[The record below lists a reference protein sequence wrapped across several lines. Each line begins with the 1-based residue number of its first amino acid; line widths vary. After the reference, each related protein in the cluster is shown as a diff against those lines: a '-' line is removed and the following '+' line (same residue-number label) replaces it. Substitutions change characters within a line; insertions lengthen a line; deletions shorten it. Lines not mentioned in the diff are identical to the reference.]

1 MEMTERI
8 RRRFV
13 RRAVRLA
20 RYRRLLA
27 MAGLGLAVFGWVAA
41 ADAWTCYYVIQGGR
55 LVRICR

>member
-1 MEMTERI
+1 MEDRI

-27 MAGLGLAVFGWVAA
+27 AVGLGALVLGWVAA
-41 ADAWTCYYVIQGGR
+41 ADALVCRYVFNPVTGTWTRV
-55 LVRICR
+55 CR